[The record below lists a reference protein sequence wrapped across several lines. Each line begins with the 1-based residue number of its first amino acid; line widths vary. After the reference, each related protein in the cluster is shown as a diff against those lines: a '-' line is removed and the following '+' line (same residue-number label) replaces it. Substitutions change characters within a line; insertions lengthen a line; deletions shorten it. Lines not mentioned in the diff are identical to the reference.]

1 MKLNSEKH
9 KIIQMNKNILKYTNL
24 TMDCKLSF
32 VIQERDLTATM
43 DTSLK
48 TSAWY
53 NVKIYWWRGRGGR
66 G

>member
-9 KIIQMNKNILKYTNL
+9 KMIQINKNIFNYTNP
-24 TMDCKLSF
+24 TMDCKVSF
-32 VIQERDLTATM
+32 VIQERDLVATV

-53 NVKIYWWRGRGGR
+53 NVKIYCGGKKS
-66 G
+66 

>member
-1 MKLNSEKH
+1 ME
-9 KIIQMNKNILKYTNL
+9 
-24 TMDCKLSF
+24 CKLSF

-53 NVKIYWWRGRGGR
+53 NVKIYWGVGVGGR
-66 G
+66 

>member
-9 KIIQMNKNILKYTNL
+9 KIIQMNKNILKYTNP
-24 TMDCKLSF
+24 TTECKLSF

-53 NVKIYWWRGRGGR
+53 NVKIYWGVGVGGR
-66 G
+66 